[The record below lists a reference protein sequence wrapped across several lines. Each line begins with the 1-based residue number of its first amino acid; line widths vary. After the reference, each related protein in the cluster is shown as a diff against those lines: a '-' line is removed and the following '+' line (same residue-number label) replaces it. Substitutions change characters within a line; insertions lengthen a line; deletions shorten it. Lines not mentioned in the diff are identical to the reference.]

1 MSQDQYFK
9 DLEEIENLQNSLTR
23 YMMYYKFAME
33 EIGTKISI
41 LQQEFQYIHSYNP
54 IEHVKSRLKNTQ
66 SIINKLKRR
75 GYEFS
80 IDSIRQNVLDI
91 AGIRIICSF
100 TSDIYR
106 VAGMLMQQRDIE
118 VIEYKDYIENPKP
131 NGYQS
136 LHMILKIPV
145 FMSDRVEQV
154 YVEVQIR
161 TIAMDFWASLE
172 HKIYYKYDKEVPE
185 NLKED
190 LKDAADQIAH
200 LDHKMEKIHK
210 EMQKLRHENE
220 IKGKAEDK
228 ERDRAKTGS
237 KDYEDEK
244 DSSNISMKYFS
255 MMLTNSMET

>member
-1 MSQDQYFK
+1 MVEHQYFK
-9 DLEEIENLQNSLTR
+9 DLEEIENLKKSLTR
-23 YMMYYKFAME
+23 YMMYYKFGME
-33 EIGTKISI
+33 EISTKISI
-41 LQQEFQYIHSYNP
+41 LQQEFQYIHAYNP
-54 IEHVKSRLKNTQ
+54 IEYVKSRLKTSQ
-66 SIINKLKRR
+66 SIINKLHRR

-172 HKIYYKYDKEVPE
+172 HKIYYKYDKEIPV
-185 NLKED
+185 NLKKD
-190 LKDAADQIAH
+190 LKDAADQISH
-200 LDHKMEKIHK
+200 LDYKMEKIHK
-210 EMQKLRHENE
+210 EMQKLKYENE
-220 IKGKAEDK
+220 IKDKADDK
-228 ERDRAKTGS
+228 EKGKMKFGETDLK
-237 KDYEDEK
+237 DEK
-244 DSSNISMKYFS
+244 DPNNISMKYFS
-255 MMLTNSMET
+255 MILNNSMDT